1 MDNKT
6 TIASR
11 ALKTLAELWNVTDA
25 RSRWRDDGFDWW
37 PGDFRVSVS
46 VFRRVDGYVPET
58 WMLTVRTD
66 FLKDVPI
73 HDENFVQL
81 AATTSRFFTS
91 TYAWVYPSAE
101 VWAQHGQSDA
111 SPRLWFLNT
120 SYLTD
125 ENVEW
130 LSGFTARMSI
140 MQPINAQIQSKGAA
154 DIFVC
159 GGASLDK
166 SKPSFLGNQGLDPIL
181 EIAAQ
186 IYVPIGREK
195 NRWLGSGEF
204 SNIINRWNTI
214 ENCYGNGDDAGLT
227 LETSF
232 GDDTALIMLRTNEK
246 HPQLG
251 EGLLATLQIPFF
263 REPLVIANECA
274 GLNLLDAFWN
284 DIPQFG
290 CWHPHALR
298 GAQEN
303 VEGLAFTTFIPNSL
317 HQPGLAS
324 VITNWMVIAGV
335 LRRGEIGGI
344 LPLFNPAITG
354 SI

>member
-1 MDNKT
+1 
-6 TIASR
+6 
-11 ALKTLAELWNVTDA
+11 
-25 RSRWRDDGFDWW
+25 
-37 PGDFRVSVS
+37 
-46 VFRRVDGYVPET
+46 
-58 WMLTVRTD
+58 
-66 FLKDVPI
+66 
-73 HDENFVQL
+73 
-81 AATTSRFFTS
+81 
-91 TYAWVYPSAE
+91 
-101 VWAQHGQSDA
+101 
-111 SPRLWFLNT
+111 
-120 SYLTD
+120 
-125 ENVEW
+125 
-130 LSGFTARMSI
+130 
-140 MQPINAQIQSKGAA
+140 
-154 DIFVC
+154 
-159 GGASLDK
+159 
-166 SKPSFLGNQGLDPIL
+166 
-181 EIAAQ
+181 
-186 IYVPIGREK
+186 VPIGREK